1 MAMEDEERRFVW
13 YSMSSNVSS
22 QKFATPQKLLSEAA
36 IGGLR
41 SAGCGANPMGCGG
54 SKSDAEPTG
63 FTAAGP
69 APAPA
74 EDAAIVDQIAE
85 ELKKAKSA
93 SRMSVATEGAAQQL
107 FRDYRRRS
115 ETARRSDSSS
125 GSGSAG
131 SPERI
136 DRKGLR
142 RMLSTVPD
150 DQFDFLWPLF
160 DAKGTGLVEPDEFVM
175 TLGMLKDPNMSTE
188 RRVEV
193 CFFMFDTNKTGT
205 LSREEFRAMIQATV
219 NVNLYDLLQTKTGEE
234 GFEKHLQSEY
244 SQENLAFYKA
254 VQAFAK
260 NAAAGDGDA
269 AKAAKDI
276 VQKYV
281 KEGAEEQVNLP
292 GPTTKRC
299 LEKVAAVEAAGGGG
313 AAWADVF
320 KEAEAEIF
328 KLMERDTCAR
338 PPVEPTT
345 RRMCHTRPAATPL
358 TPLTLPSQVQ
368 ALPPRP
374 EGGRRARRLL
384 LHAGRH
390 LGRRRRHLLRVP
402 RVGAVAAVGLPILPQ
417 A

>member
-1 MAMEDEERRFVW
+1 MT
-13 YSMSSNVSS
+13 SNVSS
-22 QKFATPQKLLSEAA
+22 QKFATPQKLLSDAA

-41 SAGCGANPMGCGG
+41 SAGCGADPMGCGG

-160 DAKGTGLVEPDEFVM
+160 DSKGTGLVEPDEFVM

-338 PPVEPTT
+338 PFELP
-345 RRMCHTRPAATPL
+345 RLCHPRPAATAY
-358 TPLTLPSQVQ
+358 TAT
-368 ALPPRP
+368 
-374 EGGRRARRLL
+374 
-384 LHAGRH
+384 
-390 LGRRRRHLLRVP
+390 
-402 RVGAVAAVGLPILPQ
+402 
-417 A
+417 

>member
-1 MAMEDEERRFVW
+1 MAILRVEVRFVW
-13 YSMSSNVSS
+13 YWMSSNVSS

-338 PPVEPTT
+338 PFELP
-345 RRMCHTRPAATPL
+345 RLCDTRPAATAH
-358 TPLTLPSQVQ
+358 TAHTSGVPSQVQ

-374 EGGRRARRLL
+374 EGGRRARRRI

-390 LGRRRRHLLRVP
+390 LARRRRHLLRVP